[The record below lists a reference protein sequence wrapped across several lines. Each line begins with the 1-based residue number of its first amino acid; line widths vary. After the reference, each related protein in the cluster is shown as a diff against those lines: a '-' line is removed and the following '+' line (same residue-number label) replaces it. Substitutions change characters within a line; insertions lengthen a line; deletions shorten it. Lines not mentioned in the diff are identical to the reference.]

1 MAEEQIVLP
10 GKVVKKSNVL
20 CRARWAVESVIEP
33 RLVALVAARVHQDDE
48 GFFDYTIPVR
58 ELMLGA
64 NDGGETYRTIGAV
77 ARSLTSRTIT
87 VQEEGSRSFACY
99 AVFAKCSYDDKAKT
113 IHASFH
119 PDLKPHYLGLK
130 AKFTEYNLLEY
141 LTLPSIYSQRIFEI
155 LRSWDDQ
162 QEVTITLANLHEML
176 NVPETLRA
184 NFAFFRRRVLEKAH
198 KDITAK
204 TDLVYQWEPI
214 RQGKGKAVTAIRF
227 VFGLGEIAKM
237 KEAAKKQ
244 KQADYK
250 PALDCWQ
257 TKHKAKEECPIR
269 QRGTGGRGKC
279 KICLERIT
287 IEQFGV

>member
-1 MAEEQIVLP
+1 MAGEQIVLP
-10 GKVVKKSNVL
+10 GTLVKKSNVL

-33 RLVALVAARVHQDDE
+33 RLVALVASRVREDDE

-64 NDGGETYRTIGAV
+64 NDGGETYRTIGVV
-77 ARSLTSRTIT
+77 AQSLTSRTIKI
-87 VQEEGSRSFACY
+87 QEEGSRSFACY
-99 AVFAKCSYDDKAKT
+99 AVFAKCSYDDKTNT

-130 AKFTEYNLLEY
+130 AKFTEYRLLEF
-141 LTLPSIYSQRIFEI
+141 LTLPSTYSQRIFEI
-155 LRSWDDQ
+155 LKSWDDQ
-162 QEVTITLANLHEML
+162 PEATLSLSDLHEML
-176 NVPETLRA
+176 DAPESLRA
-184 NFAFFRRRVLEKAH
+184 NFKDFRRRVLEKAH

-204 TDLVYQWEPI
+204 TGLVYQWEPVKN
-214 RQGKGKAVTAIRF
+214 GKGKAVTAIRF

-237 KEAAKKQ
+237 KEAAKKA
-244 KQADYK
+244 KQAYYK

-257 TKHKAKEECPIR
+257 AKRQAKEKCPIR

-279 KICLERIT
+279 KICLERMPT
-287 IEQFGV
+287 ETFDK

>member
-10 GKVVKKSNVL
+10 GAIVKKSNVL
-20 CRARWAVESVIEP
+20 CRARWGVESVFEP
-33 RLVALVAARVHQDDE
+33 RLVALVAARVHQDDQDFQMYE
-48 GFFDYTIPVR
+48 IPMR
-58 ELMLGA
+58 ELTGDT
-64 NDGGETYRTIGAV
+64 NDGAKTYKIIESVTDSLMNKIITI
-77 ARSLTSRTIT
+77 R
-87 VQEEGSRSFACY
+87 QEGSRSFAKY
-99 AVFAKCSYDDKAKT
+99 NVFSKCEYDEKT
-113 IHASFH
+113 HVIRARFD

-130 AKFTEYNLLEY
+130 AKFTEYRLLEF

-155 LRSWDDQ
+155 LKSWDDQ
-162 QEVTITLANLHEML
+162 PEVTLSLSDLHEML
-176 NVPETLRA
+176 NVPDSLQKD
-184 NFAFFRRRVLEKAH
+184 FAAFRRRVLEKAH
-198 KDITAK
+198 KDISSK

-237 KEAAKKQ
+237 KESAKKQ

-257 TKHKAKEECPIR
+257 TKHRAKEECPIR

-279 KICLERIT
+279 KICLERIA